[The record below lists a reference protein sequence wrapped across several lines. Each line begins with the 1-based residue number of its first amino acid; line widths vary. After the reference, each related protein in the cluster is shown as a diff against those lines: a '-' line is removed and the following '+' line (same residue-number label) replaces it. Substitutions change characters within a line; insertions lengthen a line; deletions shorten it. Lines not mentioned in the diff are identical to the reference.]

1 MPCVTRAK
9 DHSLGNA
16 IVRRAV
22 RHGLVPEFKYGV
34 PLAGQTPETKWA
46 LHVLAVMSK
55 DGKADIHMVMDI
67 LKRYTIGWVAVTVS
81 DSAGKMAY

>member
-1 MPCVTRAK
+1 
-9 DHSLGNA
+9 
-16 IVRRAV
+16 
-22 RHGLVPEFKYGV
+22 
-34 PLAGQTPETKWA
+34 
-46 LHVLAVMSK
+46 MSK